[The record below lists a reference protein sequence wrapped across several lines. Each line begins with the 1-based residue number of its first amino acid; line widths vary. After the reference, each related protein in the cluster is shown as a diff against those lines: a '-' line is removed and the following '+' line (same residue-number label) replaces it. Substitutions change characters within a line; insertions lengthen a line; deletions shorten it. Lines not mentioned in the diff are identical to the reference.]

1 MILNILKMIGEKIKN
16 SISKI
21 HLYTSILP
29 MISISKLWE
38 VCSIKIQYIAVNK
51 YLKGAEIPYQ
61 KNGKSLTYW
70 TTNYHLLF
78 KVSPALNLV
87 GMELD
92 K

>member
-1 MILNILKMIGEKIKN
+1 MTGEKIIN
-16 SISKI
+16 SMSKI

-29 MISISKLWE
+29 MISISILWE
-38 VCSIKIQYIAVNK
+38 VRYIKIQWIAVNK
-51 YLKGAEIPYQ
+51 CLKGAEIPYQ
-61 KNGKSLTYW
+61 KKGKSLTYW